1 MPRRICIVTGTRA
14 EYGLLY
20 WLMRAIDEPTLAPTT
35 FELRILDA
43 YLLCPK

>member
-20 WLMRAIDEPTLAPTT
+20 WLMRAIDDFIQKLNGQCVETLA
-35 FELRILDA
+35 LD
-43 YLLCPK
+43 